1 MYIELAGLSSNQIYF
16 TMTQAVIPRPIAWV
30 LSDNGNGG
38 YNLAPYSYFNA
49 VCSEPPLIFISVGKK
64 PDGSYKDTRVNIE
77 ERHHFVV
84 HIAHRDLAVP
94 MTETSRTLPHGV
106 SELDRVDLG
115 LTEFDGFPLPRLAD
129 CRVALACELY
139 QIQEIGPSP
148 QTLLFGKVRSI
159 YVDDGVASTDDKG
172 RFKVQ
177 ADKVDPIGR
186 LGASEYVTFGEILSI
201 PRPK

>member
-1 MYIELAGLSSNQIYF
+1 MYIDLEGLSPNRIYL
-16 TMTQAVIPRPIAWV
+16 TMTQTVIPRPVAWV
-30 LSDNGNGG
+30 LSDNGDGG

-49 VCSEPPLIFISVGKK
+49 VSSDPPLVFISVGKK

-77 ERHHFVV
+77 ERSHFVV
-84 HIAHRDLAVP
+84 HIAHRGVAVP
-94 MTETSRTLPHGV
+94 MTETSRTLPHGE
-106 SELDRVDLG
+106 SELERIDLSV
-115 LTEFDGFPLPRLAD
+115 TEFEGFPLPRLKD

-139 QIQEIGPSP
+139 EIQEIGATP
-148 QTLLFGKVRSI
+148 QSLVFGKVRSI
-159 YVDDGVASTDDKG
+159 YVEDEVVSTDDKG
-172 RFKVQ
+172 RLKVS